1 MLSTPPRCLSRSQ
14 VVRARHFLCCLAE
27 HPDAP
32 APDCS
37 LPTTLLQHNCSGI
50 KKWNRSRISEQL
62 SSSASILSRTQT
74 AHCTQPAMSSVS
86 GEASRRPVPTRT
98 LPQPASLSVA
108 QRDDGVTVTGRAK
121 SDVQALKDDLTRRA
135 ELTRKA
141 ERWMDRLMEDTPSP
155 ATVKK
160 AVSWS
165 PSGHRLSLL
174 V

>member
-1 MLSTPPRCLSRSQ
+1 
-14 VVRARHFLCCLAE
+14 
-27 HPDAP
+27 
-32 APDCS
+32 
-37 LPTTLLQHNCSGI
+37 
-50 KKWNRSRISEQL
+50 
-62 SSSASILSRTQT
+62 
-74 AHCTQPAMSSVS
+74 
-86 GEASRRPVPTRT
+86 
-98 LPQPASLSVA
+98 VA

-141 ERWMDRLMEDTPSP
+141 EKWMDRLMEDTPSP

-160 AVSWS
+160 AVSSS